1 MANERTSVK
10 NRMAEY
16 ISHETFEQ
24 AHFLYSTRSVEETVR
39 VMKKLGLERVAR
51 IALYGSNMDY
61 ALFH

>member
-39 VMKKLGLERVAR
+39 VMKKLGLERTAKA
-51 IALYGSNMDY
+51 ALDGSY
-61 ALFH
+61 LYSVLFN